1 MSHDHVSLIAA
12 YREELAHLHYS
23 PVVIHNYS
31 RNADLFLSYLAE
43 RKIALE
49 EVTSETVSKYLA
61 LAVRRFRGRHGK
73 AAARDWISIP
83 RSGIHGLLKVALK
96 QWPPEKVAAST
107 GEALCRDVCN
117 QYRTWLQEE
126 RGLARASID
135 ALLWE
140 ARNFCAWHCG
150 RADAAG
156 FAGLSSRD
164 IDAYFKT
171 RAPGL
176 RRRSLKDV
184 AERLRSFLHHLHRA
198 GHINDDLASRVIA
211 PVLYAYESIP
221 SVLSK
226 DQITAILQSAV
237 KDQTPKGLRDY
248 AILRLLAVYGLRAGE
263 IAHLKLSDVDWHA
276 ETLSIHHSKTGAHT
290 LLPLMDQ
297 AGDALF
303 QYLRHGRPKAAAVR
317 DVFVRMRAPY
327 EPLSSTG
334 IYSAVRHRMEAAGV
348 KPVGKRGPHL
358 FRHARAVSMLRASI
372 PRKVIGDVLG
382 HRSTEATIP
391 YLKLA
396 TEDLR
401 SVALDVPGYEV
412 RL

>member
-1 MSHDHVSLIAA
+1 MTHDHVGLIAA
-12 YREELAHLHYS
+12 YCDKLAHLHYS
-23 PVVIHNYS
+23 PVVVHNYS
-31 RNADLFLSYLAE
+31 HNADLFLSYLEE
-43 RKIALE
+43 RRIALE
-49 EVTSETVSKYLA
+49 EVTPDTVAKYLT

-73 AAARDWISIP
+73 APALDWVSIP
-83 RSGIHGLLKVALK
+83 RSGIHGLLKVALQK
-96 QWPPEKVAAST
+96 WPPDPIASSPSVAFCQS
-107 GEALCRDVCN
+107 VCN
-117 QYRTWLQEE
+117 QYRTWLHEE
-126 RGLARASID
+126 RGLSRASID

-150 RADAAG
+150 RDESAG
-156 FAGLSSRD
+156 LAELSSRD
-164 IDAYFKT
+164 IDAYFEI
-171 RAPGL
+171 RVPGL

-184 AERLRSFLHHLHRA
+184 AERLRSFLRHLHRA

-226 DQITAILQSAV
+226 DQITAILQSTA
-237 KDQTPKGLRDY
+237 KDQTAKGLRDC
-248 AILRLLAVYGLRAGE
+248 AILQLLAVYGLRAGE

-290 LLPLMDQ
+290 LLPLLDQ

-317 DVFVRMRAPY
+317 DVFVRIRAPY
-327 EPLSSTG
+327 ESLSSTG
-334 IYSAVRHRMEAAGV
+334 IYSAVRSRMEAAGV
-348 KPVGKRGPHL
+348 TPVGKRGPHL

-401 SVALDVPGYEV
+401 SVSLDVPGNEV